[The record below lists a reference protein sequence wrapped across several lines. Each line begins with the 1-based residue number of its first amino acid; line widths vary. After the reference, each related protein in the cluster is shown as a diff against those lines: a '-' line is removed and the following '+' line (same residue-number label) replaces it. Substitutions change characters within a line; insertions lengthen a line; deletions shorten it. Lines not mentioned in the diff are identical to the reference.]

1 MQPSGQPG
9 PVPGQPPMP
18 GRPPGIRVSDQDRDA
33 VAHRLQV
40 AFAEGRLDADELGHR
55 MGAALAART
64 STDLD
69 ALIVDLPSGA
79 PPPPARLS
87 RTNSLAVAAFACGIG
102 QLWFLILAG
111 IPAIVLGHMAR
122 RQIRSTG
129 EKGNGL
135 ALAGLILGYIG
146 SAAFLIVVS
155 AVIFAVLAVYQSQ
168 GVSPSP

>member
-1 MQPSGQPG
+1 MQPSGQWG
-9 PVPGQPPMP
+9 PVPGPPP
-18 GRPPGIRVSDQDRDA
+18 AIRVSDQDRDA

-40 AFAEGRLDADELGHR
+40 AFAEGRLDADELGQR

-69 ALIVDLPSGA
+69 AVIADLPAAAA
-79 PPPPARLS
+79 PSPPAGPS
-87 RTNSLAVAAFACGIG
+87 GTNSLAVAALACSIG

-122 RQIRSTG
+122 RQIRRTG

-146 SAAFLIVVS
+146 SAAFLLVVGVLIVGV
-155 AVIFAVLAVYQSQ
+155 FAVYQS
-168 GVSPSP
+168 

>member
-1 MQPSGQPG
+1 MQPSGQWG
-9 PVPGQPPMP
+9 PVPG
-18 GRPPGIRVSDQDRDA
+18 RPPAFRVSDQDRDA
-33 VAHRLQV
+33 VAHRLQE
-40 AFAEGRLDADELGHR
+40 AFAEGRLDADELGQR

-69 ALIVDLPSGA
+69 ALIVDLPA
-79 PPPPARLS
+79 EALPPPAGPS
-87 RTNSLAVAAFACGIG
+87 GTNSLAVAAFACAVG

-122 RQIRSTG
+122 RQIRNTG

-146 SAAFLIVVS
+146 SAAFLLVVGV
-155 AVIFAVLAVYQSQ
+155 VIFGVLAVYQSQ